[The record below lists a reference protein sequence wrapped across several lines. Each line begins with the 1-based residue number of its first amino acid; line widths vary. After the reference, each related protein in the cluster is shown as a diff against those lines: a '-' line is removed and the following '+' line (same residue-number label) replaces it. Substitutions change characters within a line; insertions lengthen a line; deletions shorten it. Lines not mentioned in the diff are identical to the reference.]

1 MSPAQVAAA
10 ARSTGAG
17 RAAHEEKANRAI
29 VEMSDLFAQI
39 MYGLVVQKDKDEHKV
54 IRLCVDTGGKKKQA
68 EPVRAELKHM
78 KNEAE
83 ALAAFCNEIPQSIL
97 CTKL

>member
-1 MSPAQVAAA
+1 MCLSP
-10 ARSTGAG
+10 
-17 RAAHEEKANRAI
+17 
-29 VEMSDLFAQI
+29 LAQI

-68 EPVRAELKHM
+68 EPVRAERKHM

-97 CTKL
+97 CHKALEASSCGGYAGISDTPTSPAGL